1 MILSPYWKIFGKYK
15 DNKGKNT
22 DLRFENL
29 EICISFL
36 LIQENKPLENFL
48 KILKTYENSPNHG
61 NLCNKNNKWNFR
73 VCFFN
78 VLGQVEDLRK
88 DIKER
93 DERFKAD
100 LENVRKDL
108 KEGNERNKTNFSDI
122 KACLTVV
129 NESVKEGVEIKK
141 EDWKNIEKV
150 VKEAAKEGVKEAMNE
165 RKNTEE
171 SKMKEDYAKI
181 PMGNIEKNDFPNPRV
196 PDHGELY
203 LVGFIVFIR
212 NVN

>member
-1 MILSPYWKIFGKYK
+1 M
-15 DNKGKNT
+15 
-22 DLRFENL
+22 
-29 EICISFL
+29 
-36 LIQENKPLENFL
+36 
-48 KILKTYENSPNHG
+48 
-61 NLCNKNNKWNFR
+61 
-73 VCFFN
+73 
-78 VLGQVEDLRK
+78 
-88 DIKER
+88 
-93 DERFKAD
+93 
-100 LENVRKDL
+100 ENVRKDL
-108 KEGNERNKTNFSDI
+108 KEGNERIKTNFSDI
-122 KACLTVV
+122 KAGLTVV
-129 NESVKEGVEIKK
+129 TESTKKDRKDLKDIAMCINESVKEGVEIKK
-141 EDWKNIEKV
+141 EDLKNIEKV